1 MNSDRRRW
9 RVRCVELTPI
19 ANMKETKIAVAQM
32 GSVLGDVRANLARV
46 GHWIKLAAEDGISL
60 TVFPECI
67 LSGYIFRDR
76 KELSASAVRA
86 DGPELAEIE
95 GWCKSYNTTVI
106 VGYCELASD
115 GLFNSAAV
123 IGPQG
128 TIGTHRKRHLPFI
141 GADRFMDEPPG
152 TKPAIFNTSIG
163 RVGVGICYEIRFPEV
178 FRTLALAG
186 AEIIALPTN
195 WPEQSEILATHF
207 TRVRAAENFVYV
219 LAANRYDTERD
230 VRFLGASQIV
240 DPTGHVRAHAERK
253 EGLFSAAFDPQLAR
267 NKRIVFREGEFEVSP
282 WRDRRPQTYCLD

>member
-9 RVRCVELTPI
+9 RARCVELTPI

-46 GHWIKLAAEDGISL
+46 RHWIKLAAEDGISL

-106 VGYCELASD
+106 VGYCELAPD

-163 RVGVGICYEIRFPEV
+163 PVGVGICYEIRFPEV

-186 AEIIALPTN
+186 AENIALPPNRPRHAT
-195 WPEQSEILATHF
+195 ILATHF
-207 TRVRAAENFVYV
+207 TPVRAAGNFFS
-219 LAANRYDTERD
+219 L
-230 VRFLGASQIV
+230 LPP
-240 DPTGHVRAHAERK
+240 DPHDHGKEFWFFCATPHVGPR
-253 EGLFSAAFDPQLAR
+253 
-267 NKRIVFREGEFEVSP
+267 SP
-282 WRDRRPQTYCLD
+282 G

>member
-9 RVRCVELTPI
+9 RARCGELIPI

-32 GSVLGDVRANLARV
+32 SSVLGDVRANLARV

-76 KELSASAVRA
+76 KELSDSAVRA
-86 DGPELAEIE
+86 DGPELVEIE

-106 VGYCELASD
+106 VGYCELAPD

-163 RVGVGICYEIRFPEV
+163 RVGVAICYEIRFPEV

-186 AEIIALPTN
+186 ADIIALPTN

-219 LAANRYDTERD
+219 LAANRYDIERD

-240 DPTGHVRAHAERK
+240 DPTGHVCSYAERK

>member
-1 MNSDRRRW
+1 
-9 RVRCVELTPI
+9 
-19 ANMKETKIAVAQM
+19 MKETKIAVAQI
-32 GSVLGDVRANLARV
+32 GSVFGEVGANLDRV
-46 GHWIKLAAEDGISL
+46 GHWIKLAAENGISL

-76 KELSASAVRA
+76 KELSASALRA
-86 DGPELAEIE
+86 DGPELAKIE
-95 GWCKSYNTTVI
+95 GLCKSHDTTVI
-106 VGYCELASD
+106 VGYCESAPQ

-141 GADRFMDEPPG
+141 GADRFIDEPPG
-152 TKPAIFNTSIG
+152 DDPAVFDTPVG
-163 RVGVGICYEIRFPEV
+163 RVGVAICYEIRFPEV

-186 AEIIALPTN
+186 ADIIALPTN
-195 WPEQSEILATHF
+195 WPEQSELLATHF

-219 LAANRYDTERD
+219 LAANRYDTERE

-240 DPTGHVRAHAERK
+240 DPTGQVCAYAERK
-253 EGLFSAAFDPQLAR
+253 EGLFSTAFDPQLAR

-282 WRDRRPQTYCLD
+282 WRDRRPKTYRLN